1 MATSVKN
8 QSIEIPEHKETVSEL
23 AALGWSVVMQS
34 KKSTILRKE
43 NVIIKMS
50 NQGFWNEVE

>member
-1 MATSVKN
+1 MTTSVKN

-23 AALGWSVVMQS
+23 ASLGWSVVAQN
-34 KKSTILRKE
+34 KKSTILRQG
-43 NVIIKMS
+43 NVTIKMS